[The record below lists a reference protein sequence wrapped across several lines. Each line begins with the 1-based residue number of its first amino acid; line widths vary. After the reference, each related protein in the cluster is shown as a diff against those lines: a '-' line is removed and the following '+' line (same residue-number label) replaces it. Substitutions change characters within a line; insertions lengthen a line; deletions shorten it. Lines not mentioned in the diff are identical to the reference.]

1 MSIPMLPLSGTP
13 ADDERTAGAAVA
25 VEGGDDIGGRQVV
38 AGVEMGTTGMM
49 VPESVGVQKLW

>member
-1 MSIPMLPLSGTP
+1 MSIPVLPVSGTP
-13 ADDERTAGAAVA
+13 ADDERTAAAAAA